1 MIAALCS
8 QNVMAAE
15 SDCKTT
21 EKDGKYH
28 FNCCCRGLKGIPVIP
43 KFASSVDLSK
53 NSLTDLRSVSPFAG
67 MTALSEVD
75 MSDNPLRYISMHIF
89 DGLVNLTTL
98 LMRKSLL
105 YKQSNLNID
114 LLLSDLKNLRQLA
127 FTFQYQQHRVTY
139 VEDCS
144 EVHKTQPFGK
154 VDSLHKVQILE
165 IDSALLKRKDNN
177 TLKHDSF
184 QCKKLHLVNGIFCFY
199 SYLTRKQFEYMTSLK
214 SLTIIQPL
222 SRYITCSIADDFVQ
236 GLLHLKTLTIQGH
249 HYRSTYLTPETF
261 MYNVTKSIRNLNQ
274 ISKLALVGIG
284 DKRGMVFNC
293 HQDNMT
299 DITSLKE
306 IDLSHNYYRWIYAK
320 CDQFPVYLNTLIFR
334 NNCMSSSHFNFGV
347 LKVNK
352 HLVTVDASD
361 QNLCPEKMEIDK
373 ATLPEE
379 EYKQIQVYD
388 LRKFVFTKSI
398 HRLHFGFEED
408 KYPLLQYLDLSHN
421 NRTLYYEKPS
431 DVIPTF
437 FSRSRPNLE
446 HLYMSNCGLSYLEQY
461 SFSNFSKLK
470 YLDLSSNKLWNM
482 HCDLSDRLIELTSL
496 KEINLASNT
505 IECIKP
511 YLFARMKYIE
521 MINISE
527 NELRTFDPSLTES
540 KNLKYLDLSHNMIQM
555 LGKDTLQDLDRL
567 EKAHPVHLDLTG
579 NTLQCSCETLD
590 FLHWMDST
598 KIDLVGKENY
608 RCSFGIKT
616 IAGWEN
622 VSRKINTLVDECTSP
637 NTSLIIGVSASVALS
652 LAVIFGVSIY
662 RCRWRLRYWY
672 YKSKIKLSYET
683 RGHDYERIYEYDMFI
698 AYSSE
703 DQEIVRQ
710 GVMNELESKRGL
722 LCCIHERDFKAGES
736 IPFNISK
743 GIRESKRTVLFLSKS
758 FLASEWCMYELNI
771 ARMEALHT
779 GRKVI
784 LVVKLDNIPNKSLP
798 IDVLDVIDLYTY
810 LEYPKGESDNDLDVF
825 WSKCADFVDDA

>member
-8 QNVMAAE
+8 QNVVAAE

-21 EKDGKYH
+21 EKDGTYH
-28 FNCCCRGLKGIPVIP
+28 FNCCCRGLKEIPVIP
-43 KFASSVDLSK
+43 KFASSVDFSK

-75 MSDNPLRYISMHIF
+75 MSDNPLQYISMHIF
-89 DGLVNLTTL
+89 DGLVNLTTI
-98 LMRKSLL
+98 LMRKLLL
-105 YKQSNLNID
+105 YIQNNLNID
-114 LLLSDLKNLRQLA
+114 LLLSDLKILRQLA
-127 FTFQYQQHRVTY
+127 FTFQYQQHRFIH

-154 VDSLHKVQILE
+154 VDSLQKIQILE
-165 IDSALLKRKDNN
+165 IDSALLKRKNNN

-184 QCKKLHLVNGIFCFY
+184 QCEELHLVNGIFCFY
-199 SYLTRKQFEYMTSLK
+199 SYLTREQFEHMTSLK

-222 SRYITCSIADDFVQ
+222 SKYIAGCIADDFVQ
-236 GLLHLKTLTIQGH
+236 GLLHLKTLTIQGN
-249 HYRSTYLTPETF
+249 HYSSTYNTPGNF
-261 MYNVTKSIRNLNQ
+261 MHNVTKSIGNLNQ
-274 ISKLALVGIG
+274 ISKLALVNIG
-284 DKRGMVFNC
+284 DKQGLIF
-293 HQDNMT
+293 HLDNMT

-306 IDLSHNYYRWIYAK
+306 IDLSHNYFRWIYAK
-320 CDQFPVYLNTLIFR
+320 CDQFPVSLNTLIVHS
-334 NNCMSSSHFNFGV
+334 NCLSSSRLNSAV

-361 QNLCPEKMEIDK
+361 QNFCHEQKEIDK

-379 EYKQIQVYD
+379 EYKQIQVYY

-398 HRLHFGFEED
+398 HRLDFGFEED

-421 NRTLYYEKPS
+421 NRTLFYEKPS

-446 HLYMSNCGLSYLEQY
+446 HLYMSNCGISYLEQY

-505 IECIKP
+505 IECTKP
-511 YLFARMKYIE
+511 YLFERMKYIE
-521 MINISE
+521 KINLSE

-540 KNLKYLDLSHNMIQM
+540 KNLKYLDLSYNMIQM
-555 LGKDTLQDLDRL
+555 LWKGTLQDLDRL
-567 EKAHPVHLDLTG
+567 EKAHPVYLDLTG
-579 NTLQCSCETLD
+579 NMLMCSCETLD
-590 FLHWMDST
+590 FLHWMDNT

-608 RCSFGIKT
+608 KCSFRYKI

-622 VSRKINTLVDECTSP
+622 VSRKINTLDDECTSP
-637 NTSLIIGVSASVALS
+637 NTSLIIGVSASVALC

-779 GRKVI
+779 GRNMI

-810 LEYPKGESDNDLDVF
+810 LEYPKEESDNDLDVF
-825 WSKCADFVDDA
+825 WSRCADFVDDA